1 MKTLQTV
8 LPAVIQRSSA
18 RTERVRRFVDGSM
31 PDNTKKAYQ
40 QSWSAFEMFCLQN
53 DYRALPATPD
63 AIVDYITLMA
73 TAGRKV
79 ATIEQAMAAITWVH
93 RSANH
98 PNPRDDAKVRQALK
112 GIRIQVG
119 TAPKRKEPVL
129 RKQLKNVLD
138 AQGSDLRGIRN
149 RAVLLCGWMGAFRRS
164 ELVALDVEDVRFTD
178 DGAVITLQRSKTDQE
193 GAGMQKHLPKQKNP
207 TFCAATALR
216 YWLNASE
223 IESGPLFR
231 AITKWGKVRGGYM
244 NGKEVARI
252 IKQAANLAGLDSKL
266 FSGHSL
272 RAGFVTQAAINGAAT
287 WQIAEQTGHKPNSP
301 VLNAYIR
308 SAGRGAKSA
317 VASALQEPQS

>member
-8 LPAVIQRSSA
+8 LPAALRPSA
-18 RTERVRRFVDGSM
+18 DRTERVRRFVEGSM
-31 PDNTKKAYQ
+31 PDNTKRAYQ
-40 QSWSAFEMFCLQN
+40 HAWRAFEMFCTQN
-53 DYRALPATPD
+53 AYQSLPASPD
-63 AIVDYITLMA
+63 AIVDYITLLA
-73 TAGRKV
+73 TAGKKV
-79 ATIEQAMAAITWVH
+79 NTIEQAVAAMTWVH

-112 GIRIQVG
+112 GIRVQVG
-119 TAPKRKEPVL
+119 VAPHRKEPVL
-129 RKQLKNVLD
+129 RKQLKSVLD
-138 AQGSDLRGIRN
+138 AQGGDLRGIRN
-149 RAVLLCGWMGAFRRS
+149 RAILLCGWMGAFRRS
-164 ELVALDVEDVRFTD
+164 ELVALDVEDVRFMD
-178 DGAVITLQRSKTDQE
+178 DGAIITLQRSKTDQE
-193 GAGMQKHLPKQKNP
+193 GAGMQKHFPKQKDP

-223 IESGPLFR
+223 IETGSLFR
-231 AITKWGKVRGGYM
+231 AITKWGKTRGGYM

-252 IKQAANLAGLDSKL
+252 IKAAAEMAGLDPKL

-272 RAGFVTQAAINGAAT
+272 RAGFVTQAALNGAAT

-317 VASALQEPQS
+317 VHTALQEQQP